1 MQSYR
6 PLTPKIGKLGNQT
19 RRHRPN
25 CQENLSAL
33 SSVFILQKHL
43 NHRRNPRYRALLRIQ
58 PRQAE
63 GVKMNIEPASTATS
77 PPNNNG
83 GTGQSF
89 NANGKRPLDEMD
101 GGNAGSAG
109 AAKPTSDPD
118 VMRAYRACL
127 HCRSRKTKC
136 NLDANNG
143 KPVCISLRRDVPAS
157 IISWLF
163 CTATA
168 RLLLP

>member
-1 MQSYR
+1 M
-6 PLTPKIGKLGNQT
+6 
-19 RRHRPN
+19 
-25 CQENLSAL
+25 
-33 SSVFILQKHL
+33 FILQKHL
-43 NHRRNPRYRALLRIQ
+43 SHRRNPRYRALLRIH

-63 GVKMNIEPASTATS
+63 GVKMNIEPALTATS
-77 PPNNNG
+77 PSNNNG
-83 GTGQSF
+83 GTGLSL
-89 NANGKRPLDEMD
+89 NANGKRPLDEME
-101 GGNAGSAG
+101 GGNAGSAGAAGAAAG

-143 KPVCISLRRDVPAS
+143 KPVCVFPRRDVNTS
-157 IISWLF
+157 VISWLF
-163 CTATA
+163 WPATA

>member
-1 MQSYR
+1 M
-6 PLTPKIGKLGNQT
+6 
-19 RRHRPN
+19 
-25 CQENLSAL
+25 
-33 SSVFILQKHL
+33 FILQKHL
-43 NHRRNPRYRALLRIQ
+43 SHRRNPRYRALLRIH

-63 GVKMNIEPASTATS
+63 DVKMNIESALTATS
-77 PPNNNG
+77 PSNNNG
-83 GTGQSF
+83 GTGLSF
-89 NANGKRPLDEMD
+89 NANGKRPLDEME
-101 GGNAGSAG
+101 GGNAGSAGAAAG

-143 KPVCISLRRDVPAS
+143 KPVCISLCRDIPAS
-157 IISWLF
+157 INSWLI
-163 CTATA
+163 CPATA